1 MIKLIYQKTNGEKL
15 DITNLLKS
23 ITWSG
28 DYKSCARKLE
38 FSLINSPTDINIPK
52 IDIPLMSMILFY
64 EGNTELFRGFVY
76 EREKSSDNSISF
88 LCYDY
93 CAKLNDIKVSYNIK
107 NETASS
113 IYNKFLT
120 EYKLNKGDIVGASTP
135 IKKVFLGATAYDM
148 IMSAYTEEA
157 KKTGKKYMV
166 YTKGDK
172 FYSSEKGNIKL
183 KLAFEEGKNIL
194 SSNFK
199 ESVSDM
205 VNKVI
210 IVDENGNKKS
220 EVKNDDWLNTY
231 GLFQEVYKQEE
242 NKDAN
247 AEAKA
252 MLNGIEQSCSL
263 SGFGDTTCVTG
274 YGVQI
279 KDNASGLIGLFYI
292 DSDTHT
298 WEGGSYAIDLEL
310 NFKNI
315 MNEVAAGQDEKEE
328 TASSDSSTSDTVT
341 TVTGGKEV
349 DAEYTAY
356 YPANNSMQGGLYDAQ
371 GNKLDPSKLTCAAP
385 KDVAFGTKIQV
396 KGTGTNRDGL
406 VYKVT
411 DRGGAIKVEN
421 GVYKIDLLMATKEEC
436 LKFGRRKGKAIIGV
450 ETTTT
455 TTNGGTTTASSTG
468 AKLVELA
475 KSKLGCKYVWGAT
488 GPNTFD
494 CSGLT
499 SWCHKQLGI
508 SIPRTSLAQ
517 SKSGKAVNKS
527 DLQPGDLLFW
537 KTTSAEV
544 GHVGIYV
551 GNNQFIHAP
560 NKSKPVKYDSLSS
573 SYYSSRYI
581 RARRYY

>member
-1 MIKLIYQKTNGEKL
+1 MIKLICQKANGEKL
-15 DITNLLKS
+15 DITNLL
-23 ITWSG
+23 INVTWSG

-38 FSLINSPTDINIPK
+38 FSLISSPMDKNIPK
-52 IDIPLMSMILFY
+52 VDIPLMSIISFY
-64 EGNTELFRGFVY
+64 EDDSELFRGFVY
-76 EREKSSDNSISF
+76 EREKSSDNSMSF

-93 CAKLNDIKVSYNIK
+93 AAKLNDIKVSYNIK

-113 IYNKFLT
+113 IYNKALS
-120 EYKLNKGDIVGASTP
+120 EYGLSKGDIVGASTP
-135 IKKVFLGATAYDM
+135 IKKVFLGVTIYDM
-148 IMSAYTEEA
+148 VMTAYTEEA

-166 YTKGDK
+166 YSKGDK
-172 FYSSEKGNIKL
+172 FCSMEKGNVKL
-183 KLAFEEGKNIL
+183 KLSFEEGKNIL

-199 ESVSDM
+199 ESVSGM
-205 VNKVI
+205 VNKVL
-210 IVDENGNKKS
+210 IVDENGNKVS
-220 EVKNDDWLNTY
+220 EVKNDEWLKTY
-231 GLFQEVYKQEE
+231 GLFQEVYKKEE
-242 NKDAN
+242 DKDSN

-252 MLNGIEQSCSL
+252 MLKDIEQTCSL
-263 SGFGDTTCVTG
+263 SGFGDTTCITG
-274 YGVQI
+274 YGVEV
-279 KDNASGLIGLFYI
+279 KDTHTGLVGLFYI

-298 WEGGSYAIDLEL
+298 WEGGNYTIDLEL

-315 MNEVAAGQDEKEE
+315 MNEVEAGQDEKEE
-328 TASSDSSTSDTVT
+328 TTSNNSNSSDTVT

-356 YPANNSMQGGLYDAQ
+356 YPANNSMQGGLYDAM

-421 GVYKIDLLMATKEEC
+421 GVYKIDLLMSTKEEC

-450 ETTTT
+450 ETTTIDKT
-455 TTNGGTTTASSTG
+455 PTASGTG

-488 GPNTFD
+488 GENTFD

-508 SIPRTSLAQ
+508 SIPRTSLDQ

-527 DLQPGDLLFW
+527 DLQLGDLIFW
-537 KTTSAEV
+537 KTTSAPV
-544 GHVGIYV
+544 GHVGMYV
-551 GNNQFIHAP
+551 GNGQFIHAP
-560 NKSKPVKYDSLSS
+560 NKSKPVKYDSLDN
-573 SYYSSRYI
+573 SYYKSIYVC
-581 RARRYY
+581 ARRYY

>member
-1 MIKLIYQKTNGEKL
+1 MIKLICQKATGEKL
-15 DITNLLKS
+15 DITNLLTT

-38 FSLINSPTDINIPK
+38 FSLISSPNDINIPK
-52 IDIPLMSMILFY
+52 IDIPLMSIIIFC
-64 EGNTELFRGFVY
+64 ESDKELFRGFVY
-76 EREKSSDNSISF
+76 EREKSSDNAISF

-120 EYKLNKGDIVGASTP
+120 EYGLKKGDIVNTSTK
-135 IKKVFLGATAYDM
+135 IKKVFLGTTAYDM
-148 IMSAYTEEA
+148 IMTAYTEEA
-157 KKTGKKYMV
+157 KKTGRKYMLC
-166 YTKGDK
+166 TRGDR
-172 FYSSEKGNIKL
+172 FFSVEKGTVTL

-199 ESVSDM
+199 ESVSNM
-205 VNKVI
+205 VNKVL
-210 IVDENGNKKS
+210 IVDENGNKVS
-220 EVKNDDWLNTY
+220 EVKNDEWLKTY
-231 GLFQEVYKQEE
+231 GLFQEVYKKQED
-242 NKDAN
+242 KDAN
-247 AEAKA
+247 AEAKV
-252 MLNGIEQSCSL
+252 MLNGIEQTCSL
-263 SGFGDTTCVTG
+263 SGFGDTTCITG
-274 YGVQI
+274 YGVQV
-279 KDNASGLIGLFYI
+279 KDLHTGLVGLFFI

-298 WEGGSYAIDLEL
+298 WEGGKYTIDLEL

-315 MNEVAAGQDEKEE
+315 MDEVEAGQDEKEE
-328 TASSDSSTSDTVT
+328 TTSSDSNSNDTIT

-356 YPANNSMQGGLYDAQ
+356 YPANNSMQGGLYDAM

-411 DRGGAIKVEN
+411 DRGGAIKVVN
-421 GVYKIDLLMATKEEC
+421 GVYKIDLLMSTKEEC

-455 TTNGGTTTASSTG
+455 TNGGTTTASGTG

-475 KSKLGCKYVWGAT
+475 KSKLGCRYVWGAT
-488 GPNTFD
+488 GPNQFD

-499 SWCHKQLGI
+499 SWCYKQVGI

-517 SKSGKAVNKS
+517 SKSGKAVSKS
-527 DLQPGDLLFW
+527 NLQPGDLLFW

-544 GHVGIYV
+544 GHVGMYV

-560 NKSKPVKYDSLSS
+560 NKSKPVKYDSLSN
-573 SYYSSRYI
+573 SYYSSRFV

>member
-1 MIKLIYQKTNGEKL
+1 MIKLIYQKNNGEKL
-15 DITNLLKS
+15 DITNLLES

>member
-1 MIKLIYQKTNGEKL
+1 MIKLICQKATGEKL
-15 DITNLLKS
+15 DITNLLTT

-38 FSLINSPTDINIPK
+38 FSLISSPNDINIPK
-52 IDIPLMSMILFY
+52 VDIPLMSLILFY
-64 EGNTELFRGFVY
+64 EDNNELFRGFVY

-93 CAKLNDIKVSYNIK
+93 AAKLNDIKVSYNIK
-107 NETASS
+107 DETASS

-120 EYKLNKGDIVGASTP
+120 EYKLNKGDIAQANTK
-135 IKKVFLGATAYDM
+135 IKKVFLGTTAYDM
-148 IMSAYTEEA
+148 IMTAYTEEA

-166 YTKGDK
+166 YSKGNK
-172 FYSSEKGNIKL
+172 FCSSEKGIVKL
-183 KLAFEEGKNIL
+183 KLSFEEGKNIL

-199 ESVSDM
+199 ESVSNM
-205 VNKVI
+205 VNKVL
-210 IVDENGNKKS
+210 IVDENGNKVS
-220 EVKNDDWLNTY
+220 EVKNDDWLKTY
-231 GLFQEVYKQEE
+231 GLFQEVYKKQEDK
-242 NKDAN
+242 NAN

-252 MLNGIEQSCSL
+252 MLNGVEQTCSL
-263 SGFGDTTCVTG
+263 TGFGDTTCITG
-274 YGVQI
+274 YGVQV
-279 KDNASGLIGLFYI
+279 KDSYTGLVGLFYI

-298 WEGGSYAIDLEL
+298 WEGGKYTIDLEL

-315 MNEVAAGQDEKEE
+315 MNEVEAGQDEKEE
-328 TASSDSSTSDTVT
+328 TTSSGSSTSDTVT

-349 DAEYTAY
+349 NAEYTAY
-356 YPANNSMQGGLYDAQ
+356 YPANNSMQGGLYDAM

-411 DRGGAIKVEN
+411 DRGGAIKVVN
-421 GVYKIDLLMATKEEC
+421 GVYKIDLLMSTKEEC

-455 TTNGGTTTASSTG
+455 TTNGGTTTASGTG

-488 GPNTFD
+488 GPNQFD

-499 SWCHKQLGI
+499 SWCYKQVGI

-517 SKSGKAVNKS
+517 SKSGKAVSKS
-527 DLQPGDLLFW
+527 NLQPGDLLFW

-544 GHVGIYV
+544 GHVGMYV
-551 GNNQFIHAP
+551 GNGQFIHAP
-560 NKSKPVKYDSLSS
+560 NKSKPVKYDSLSN
-573 SYYSSRYI
+573 SYYSSRFV

>member
-1 MIKLIYQKTNGEKL
+1 MIKLIYQKNNGEKL
-15 DITNLLKS
+15 DITNLLES

-28 DYKSCARKLE
+28 DYKSCARKIE
-38 FSLINSPTDINIPK
+38 FSLVQSATDINIPK

-64 EGNTELFRGFVY
+64 EDNAELFRGFVY

-120 EYKLNKGDIVGASTP
+120 EYKLNKGDIAPANTK
-135 IKKVFLGATAYDM
+135 IKKVFLGTTAYDM
-148 IMSAYTEEA
+148 VMSAYTEEA

-172 FYSSEKGNIKL
+172 FYSSEKGNVKL

-199 ESVSDM
+199 ESVSNM

-247 AEAKA
+247 SEAKA

-263 SGFGDTTCVTG
+263 SGFGDTTCTTG
-274 YGVQI
+274 HGVQV
-279 KDNASGLIGLFYI
+279 KDTNTGLVGLFYI

-298 WEGGSYAIDLEL
+298 WEGGSYTIDLEL

-315 MNEVAAGQDEKEE
+315 MNEVSAGQDEQTENNSSSSSSNNSN
-328 TASSDSSTSDTVT
+328 ASSGSGSSSSS
-341 TVTGGKEV
+341 
-349 DAEYTAY
+349 
-356 YPANNSMQGGLYDAQ
+356 NS
-371 GNKLDPSKLTCAAP
+371 
-385 KDVAFGTKIQV
+385 
-396 KGTGTNRDGL
+396 
-406 VYKVT
+406 
-411 DRGGAIKVEN
+411 
-421 GVYKIDLLMATKEEC
+421 
-436 LKFGRRKGKAIIGV
+436 IG
-450 ETTTT
+450 E
-455 TTNGGTTTASSTG
+455 
-468 AKLVELA
+468 KLVNLA
-475 KSKLGCKYVWGAT
+475 KSKLGCRYVWGAT

-527 DLQPGDLLFW
+527 DLQAGDLIFW

-544 GHVGIYV
+544 GHVGMYV

-560 NKSKPVKYDSLSS
+560 NKSKPVKYDSLDN
-573 SYYSSRYI
+573 SYYKSRYV

>member
-1 MIKLIYQKTNGEKL
+1 MIKLICKKSNGEKL
-15 DITNLLKS
+15 DITNLLIN

-38 FSLINSPTDINIPK
+38 FSLISSASDINIPK
-52 IDIPLMSMILFY
+52 VDIPLMSIVQFY
-64 EGNTELFRGFVY
+64 EDDNELFRGFVY
-76 EREKSSDNSISF
+76 EREKSSDNSMSF

-120 EYKLNKGDIVGASTP
+120 EYKLSKGDIVSTSTK
-135 IKKVFLGATAYDM
+135 IKKVFLGTTAYDM
-148 IMSAYTEEA
+148 IMTAYTEEA

-166 YTKGDK
+166 YSKGDK
-172 FYSSEKGNIKL
+172 FCASEKGIVKL

-199 ESVSDM
+199 ESVSNM
-205 VNKVI
+205 VNKVL
-210 IVDENGNKKS
+210 IVDDNGNKIS
-220 EVKNDDWLNTY
+220 EVKNDDWLKTY
-231 GLFQEVYKQEE
+231 GLFQEVYKKQED
-242 NKDAN
+242 KDAN

-252 MLNGIEQSCSL
+252 MLNGIEQTCSL
-263 SGFGDTTCVTG
+263 SGFGDTTCITG
-274 YGVQI
+274 MGVQV
-279 KDNASGLIGLFYI
+279 KDTYTGLVGLFYI

-298 WEGGSYAIDLEL
+298 WEGGKYSIDLEL

-315 MNEVAAGQDEKEE
+315 MNEVSAGEDEKEDA
-328 TASSDSSTSDTVT
+328 TSSNSIGGTVT
-341 TVTGGKEV
+341 SVTGGREV
-349 DAEYTAY
+349 NAEYTAY
-356 YPANNSMQGGLYDAQ
+356 YPANNSMQGGFLDAM
-371 GNKLDPSKLTCAAP
+371 GNRLDPSKLTCAAP
-385 KDVAFGTKIQV
+385 KDIPFGTKIQV

-411 DRGGAIKVEN
+411 DRGGAINVQN
-421 GVYKIDLLMATKEEC
+421 GVYRIDLLMATKEEC

-455 TTNGGTTTASSTG
+455 STEGTSNANSIG
-468 AKLVELA
+468 AKLVNLA
-475 KSKLGCKYVWGAT
+475 KSKLGCRYVWGAT
-488 GPNTFD
+488 GPNQFD

-499 SWCHKQLGI
+499 SWCYKQVGI

-517 SKSGKAVNKS
+517 SKGGKAVSKS
-527 DLQPGDLLFW
+527 NLQPGDLLFW

-544 GHVGIYV
+544 GHVGMYV
-551 GNNQFIHAP
+551 GNGQFIHAP
-560 NKSKPVKYDSLSS
+560 NKSKPVKYDNLSN
-573 SYYSSRYI
+573 SYYSSRFV

>member
-1 MIKLIYQKTNGEKL
+1 MIKLICQKASGEKL
-15 DITNLLKS
+15 DITNLL
-23 ITWSG
+23 INVTWSG

-38 FSLINSPTDINIPK
+38 FSLISSPMDKNIPK
-52 IDIPLMSMILFY
+52 VDIPLMSIISFY
-64 EGNTELFRGFVY
+64 EDDSELFRGFVY
-76 EREKSSDNSISF
+76 EREKSSDNSMSF

-93 CAKLNDIKVSYNIK
+93 AAKLNDIKVSYNIK

-113 IYNKFLT
+113 IYNKALS
-120 EYKLNKGDIVGASTP
+120 EYGLSKGDIVGASTP
-135 IKKVFLGATAYDM
+135 IKKVFLGVTIYDM
-148 IMSAYTEEA
+148 VMTAYTEEA

-166 YTKGDK
+166 YSKGDK
-172 FYSSEKGNIKL
+172 FCSMEKGNVKL
-183 KLAFEEGKNIL
+183 KLSFEEGKNIL

-199 ESVSDM
+199 ESVSGI
-205 VNKVI
+205 VNKVL
-210 IVDENGNKKS
+210 IVDENGNKVS
-220 EVKNDDWLNTY
+220 EVKNDEWLKTY
-231 GLFQEVYKQEE
+231 GLFQEVYKKEE
-242 NKDAN
+242 DKDSN

-252 MLNGIEQSCSL
+252 MLKDIEQTCSL
-263 SGFGDTTCVTG
+263 SGFGDTTCITG
-274 YGVQI
+274 YGVEV
-279 KDNASGLIGLFYI
+279 KDTHTGLVGLFYI

-298 WEGGSYAIDLEL
+298 WEGGNYTIDLEL

-315 MNEVAAGQDEKEE
+315 MNEVEAGQDEKEE
-328 TASSDSSTSDTVT
+328 TTSNNSNSSDTVT

-356 YPANNSMQGGLYDAQ
+356 YPANNSMQGGLYDAM

-421 GVYKIDLLMATKEEC
+421 GVYKIDLLMSTKEEC

-450 ETTTT
+450 ETTTIDKT
-455 TTNGGTTTASSTG
+455 PTASGTG

-488 GPNTFD
+488 GENTFD

-508 SIPRTSLAQ
+508 SIPRTSLDQ

-527 DLQPGDLLFW
+527 DLQLGDLIFW
-537 KTTSAEV
+537 KTTSAPV
-544 GHVGIYV
+544 GHVGMYV
-551 GNNQFIHAP
+551 GNGQFIHAP
-560 NKSKPVKYDSLSS
+560 NKSKPVKYDSLDN
-573 SYYSSRYI
+573 SYYKSRYVC
-581 RARRYY
+581 ARRYY